1 VTGRDERTGTGHGSK
16 IGVVTGGGSGL
27 GRAAA
32 LALLDQGWS
41 LALAGRR
48 KEALEETAEISGA
61 GPDRVI
67 SVPTD
72 ISSPTEVAALFE
84 TVRGHFGRLD
94 LLFNNAGAAVPRR
107 PVGEVLF
114 EDWSRVMDT
123 TVTGTFL
130 CAQAAFR
137 MMRDQTP
144 QGGRIINNGAP
155 SAHSPRPHAI
165 AYTAAKHAV
174 LGLTKALSLDGRPYT
189 ISCGQ
194 IDVGNV
200 TPVDGRPQPPAM
212 QADGTMAVEATV
224 PVARFTEALLLM
236 ASMPLDANVQFLT
249 VLPTTMPYIGRG

>member
-1 VTGRDERTGTGHGSK
+1 VTGHGK

-27 GRAAA
+27 GRASA

-48 KEALEETAEISGA
+48 KDALEETVELSGL

-67 SVPTD
+67 PVPTD
-72 ISSPTEVAALFE
+72 ISSATEVAALFE

-94 LLFNNAGAAVPRR
+94 LLFNNAGAAVPRG
-107 PVGEVLF
+107 PVADVSI
-114 EDWSRVMDT
+114 EDWRRVMDT

-130 CAQAAFR
+130 CAREAFR
-137 MMRDQTP
+137 SMRDQTP

-155 SAHSPRPHAI
+155 SAHSPRPNAI
-165 AYTAAKHAV
+165 AYTTAKHAV
-174 LGLTKALSLDGRPYT
+174 LGLTRSLSLDGRPYT

-200 TPVDGRPQPPAM
+200 APVDGSPQPPAM

-236 ASMPLDANVQFLT
+236 ASMPPDTNVQFLT

>member
-1 VTGRDERTGTGHGSK
+1 MTGHGK

-27 GRAAA
+27 GRASA

-48 KEALEETAEISGA
+48 KEALEETVELSGL

-72 ISSPTEVAALFE
+72 ISSATEVAALFE

-107 PVGEVLF
+107 PVADVSID
-114 EDWSRVMDT
+114 DWRRVMDT

-130 CAQAAFR
+130 CAQEAFR
-137 MMRDQTP
+137 FMRDQTP

-155 SAHSPRPHAI
+155 SAHSPAPTPSPTPRPS
-165 AYTAAKHAV
+165 TRCSV
-174 LGLTKALSLDGRPYT
+174 
-189 ISCGQ
+189 
-194 IDVGNV
+194 
-200 TPVDGRPQPPAM
+200 
-212 QADGTMAVEATV
+212 
-224 PVARFTEALLLM
+224 
-236 ASMPLDANVQFLT
+236 
-249 VLPTTMPYIGRG
+249 

>member
-1 VTGRDERTGTGHGSK
+1 MTGHGK

-48 KEALEETAEISGA
+48 EEALEETVELSGA

-72 ISSPTEVAALFE
+72 ISSPTAVAALFG
-84 TVRGHFGRLD
+84 TVRSHFGRLD

-107 PVGEVLF
+107 PVTEVPF

-130 CAQAAFR
+130 CAQEAFR
-137 MMRDQTP
+137 VMRDQTP

-155 SAHSPRPHAI
+155 SAHSPRPNAI
-165 AYTAAKHAV
+165 AYTTAKHAV
-174 LGLTKALSLDGRPYT
+174 LGLTRALSLDGRPYT

-200 TPVDGRPQPPAM
+200 APVDGSPQPPAM

-236 ASMPLDANVQFLT
+236 ASMPLDTNVQFLT

>member
-1 VTGRDERTGTGHGSK
+1 MSGGEGR

-32 LALLDQGWS
+32 LALLDRGWS

-48 KEALEETAEISGA
+48 KQTLEETAALSGA
-61 GPDRVI
+61 AADRVI
-67 SVPTD
+67 AVPTD
-72 ISSPTEVAALFE
+72 ISDPDQVAALFR
-84 TVRGHFGRLD
+84 TVGDHFGRLD

-107 PVGEVLF
+107 PVPDVAPA
-114 EDWSRVMDT
+114 DWNTIIAT

-130 CAQAAFR
+130 CSQEAFR
-137 MMRDQTP
+137 MMRDQSP

-155 SAHSPRPHAI
+155 SAYAPRPHAI
-165 AYTAAKHAV
+165 AYTTAKHAV
-174 LGLTKALSLDGRPYT
+174 LGITRGLSLDGRPYN

-200 TPVDGRPQPPAM
+200 TPVDGSPQPPSM
-212 QADGTMAVEATV
+212 QGDGTMAVEATI
-224 PVARFTEALLLM
+224 PVERFTDALLLM
-236 ASMPLDANVQFLT
+236 ASMPADTNVQSLT

>member
-1 VTGRDERTGTGHGSK
+1 MTGHGR

-48 KEALEETAEISGA
+48 KETLEETVALSGA
-61 GPDRVI
+61 GPERVI
-67 SVPTD
+67 AVPTD
-72 ISSPTEVAALFE
+72 ISSPTEVAALFG
-84 TVRGHFGRLD
+84 TVRDHFGRLD

-107 PVGEVLF
+107 PVAEVTF

-130 CAQAAFR
+130 CAQEAFR
-137 MMRDQTP
+137 VMRDQTP

-155 SAHSPRPHAI
+155 SAHSPRPNAI
-165 AYTAAKHAV
+165 AYTTAKHAV
-174 LGLTKALSLDGRPYT
+174 LGLTRALSLDGRPYT

-200 TPVDGRPQPPAM
+200 TPVDGSPQPPAM
-212 QADGTMAVEATV
+212 QADGTMAVEETI
-224 PVARFTEALLLM
+224 PVERFTEALLLM
-236 ASMPLDANVQFLT
+236 ASMPPDANVQFLT

>member
-1 VTGRDERTGTGHGSK
+1 MSGRGG

-32 LALLDQGWS
+32 LALLDRGWS

-48 KEALEETAEISGA
+48 EKTLEETAALSGA

-67 SVPTD
+67 AVPTD
-72 ISSPTEVAALFE
+72 IRDPDQVAALFR
-84 TVRGHFGRLD
+84 TVGDHFGRLD

-107 PVGEVLF
+107 PVPQVPF
-114 EDWSRVMDT
+114 DDWNRIMAT

-130 CAQAAFR
+130 CAQEAFR
-137 MMRDQTP
+137 MMRDQSP

-155 SAHSPRPHAI
+155 SAHAPRPHAI
-165 AYTAAKHAV
+165 AYTTAKHAV
-174 LGLTKALSLDGRPYT
+174 LGLTRGLSLDGRPYR
-189 ISCGQ
+189 IACGQ

-200 TPVDGRPQPPAM
+200 APADGSPQPPAM
-212 QADGTMAVEATV
+212 QADGTMAVEATI

-236 ASMPLDANVQFLT
+236 ASMPLDTNVQFLT